1 MKHTKILRILGIALI
16 LSLLMVSVI
25 SSPASAATALLS
37 PASGMIGTSIT
48 ILGSGFATTTSYY
61 VYFSNQ
67 LASTGQT
74 IGTNITVFQTVAAA
88 NSDASGVI
96 NTVFPIP
103 GYMTSTGSI
112 AVTPAIY
119 YVYVVVPATNVIVA
133 VNALTVIG
141 NPAITLSP
149 TTGASGDSVTITG
162 SGFTPSTVLAFRF
175 DTTTVSPIAGVT
187 ASSTAGAFSS
197 TITVPAGTTAGAHTV
212 TVTAGS
218 NTATATFTV
227 TASASLDTLS
237 PATGQAGTDVIITG
251 SNFPVSTALVFKYD
265 AATLTRKSGD
275 SATRTS
281 GIFITTVTIPT
292 NATAGA
298 HTITATAGTAS
309 ATATFTVTSS
319 AALDELSPSSGR
331 AGTDVTIS
339 GSHFAAG
346 TTLVIKIDDVA
357 ITPKSG
363 DTATLANGSFSTV
376 ITIPTTATVTAHTIS
391 VTIGSTTGV
400 KTFTVT
406 ASPASVNISAN
417 SDAIGSTLVIYG
429 QSFLPNAAVTITY
442 DGGTVDTRNTDAS
455 GYFISDPIKVPVGL
469 HGNHTIIAT
478 DGVNSKS
485 TTFTVESTAPQIPT
499 PLVPAMGAS
508 LKSPYLFDWAD
519 VTDVSVPV
527 TYELQIATTADFS
540 ANSVVLSKTALK
552 ESQYNL
558 TEAEATQLTSGNGIS
573 YYWRERAID
582 AASNASGWT
591 GAGQFTIPKPF
602 DFVGWPLYLT
612 MGVGAVVFFL
622 LGLWLGRRSAFSY

>member
-1 MKHTKILRILGIALI
+1 MKHNKILRILGIALI
-16 LSLLMVSVI
+16 LSLLMTVSI
-25 SSPASAATALLS
+25 AAPASAATTLLS
-37 PASGMIGTSIT
+37 PASGTIGTSIT
-48 ILGSGFATTTSYY
+48 LIGSGFAATTSYY

-67 LASTGQT
+67 LATTGQS
-74 IGTNITVFQTVAAA
+74 IGTQVTVFQTVSAT

-96 NTVFPIP
+96 NTAFPIP
-103 GYMTSTGSI
+103 SAMTSTGSV

-119 YVYVVVPATNVIVA
+119 YIYVVVPTTNIIVA
-133 VNALTVIG
+133 VSALTVIG

-149 TTGASGDSVTITG
+149 TTGTAETSVTITG
-162 SGFTPSTVLAFRF
+162 SGFTPSSVLAFRF
-175 DTTTVSPIAGVT
+175 DTTTVSPTAGVT
-187 ASSTAGAFSS
+187 ASSTTGAFSS
-197 TITVPAGTTAGAHTV
+197 TITVPTGTTAGAHTI
-212 TVTAGS
+212 TVTAGT

-237 PATGQAGTDVIITG
+237 PATGEAGTDVVITG

-265 AATLTRKSGD
+265 TTTLTRKSGD

-298 HTITATAGTAS
+298 HTITATAGAIN

-319 AALDELSPSSGR
+319 ATLDELSPNSGR

-339 GSHFAAG
+339 GSHFTAG

-363 DTATLANGSFSTV
+363 DTATIANGSFSTV
-376 ITIPTTATVTAHTIS
+376 ITIPATATVTAHTIS
-391 VTIGSTTGV
+391 VTVGSNTES

-406 ASPASVNISAN
+406 ASPSSVNISAN

-429 QSFLPNAAVTITY
+429 QSFLPGTAVTITY
-442 DGGTVDTRNTDAS
+442 DGVTIGTRNTDAS
-455 GYFISDPIKVPVGL
+455 GYFISDPFKVPAGI
-469 HGNHTIIAT
+469 HGNHTIIVT

-485 TTFTVESTAPQIPT
+485 STFTVESTAPQIPT

-519 VTDVSVPV
+519 VTDVSAPV
-527 TYELQIATTADFS
+527 SYELQIATAADFS
-540 ANSVVLSKTALK
+540 TNSIVLTKTALK

-558 TEAEATQLTSGNGIS
+558 TEAEATPLSSGNGIS

-591 GAGQFTIPKPF
+591 GAGQFNIPKPF